1 MRKNYLKGQ
10 LNFIILT
17 LLVWFAAIYIAK
29 DNILQLTRGIETQ
42 YSNEGAY
49 EPGEAGYAV
58 VKIINIEETNIED
71 DDLSDDEK
79 FYLVEFEKGFT
90 MLKATPE
97 KVKEMLG
104 DSVTKD
110 KKLYNIGDKPI
121 YAKIDGVPSKIV
133 KGNKT
138 ISVPDELKGKFEDAY
153 RNSDINSKR
162 LKRISADYEKGVDMT
177 TIKNREKE
185 RPLFLDVYIEPLSRY
200 YHLNQLIG
208 STIAILISLWMIK
221 VVYRRIRVNKESYER
236 LFVDYPETK
245 RNLDIILREAKF
257 SNKEFKVL
265 IYKDMF
271 ISYGA
276 EFIALYFSDI
286 KSIKVNNTYG
296 RGRRKFYHM
305 IIKSTKDGVHKVP
318 FPEDATKEQLK
329 IFINTLRDS
338 FEINVKLTFKVDEE
352 VR

>member
-71 DDLSDDEK
+71 EDLSDDEK

-104 DSVTKD
+104 DSINKD
-110 KKLYNIGDKPI
+110 RNLYNIGDKPI
-121 YAKIDGVPSKIV
+121 YAKIDGVPERTGRRNTI
-133 KGNKT
+133 
-138 ISVPDELKGKFEDAY
+138 ISVPEELQKKFVDAY
-153 RNSDINSKR
+153 RNSEIFSKR
-162 LKRISADYEKGVDMT
+162 LEKVTDDYKKGVDIT

-185 RPLFLDVYIEPLSRY
+185 RPFYADTYIKPLGSSFHLFQIVG
-200 YHLNQLIG
+200 N
-208 STIAILISLWMIK
+208 AMILWVAVWMTKIL
-221 VVYRRIRVNKESYER
+221 YRRMLVGKARYEK
-236 LFVDYPETK
+236 LFVAYPETE
-245 RNLDIILREAKF
+245 RDLDIIRREATF
-257 SNKEFKVL
+257 FNEEFKVL

-271 ISYGA
+271 ISYHS
-276 EFIALYFSDI
+276 EFIALYITDI
-286 KSIKVNNTYG
+286 ESIEVIRI
-296 RGRRKFYHM
+296 RGDKIFYHM
-305 IIKSTKDGVHKVP
+305 EIKSTNANAEEAY
-318 FPEDATKEQLK
+318 FPNGTKEEKLK
-329 IFINTLRDS
+329 IFVETLRDS
-338 FEINVKLTFKVDEE
+338 FGINAKLTFEVDE
-352 VR
+352 